1 MCFWFRLSPS
11 FNVPR
16 RYTYIICL
24 VTSIDI
30 DIIKLHISLSTWD
43 TIFYLLGRCVDP
55 CIGRCGRGAVCSV
68 VDHSPFC
75 SCPARTTGDARSECK
90 TLQCIENNDCDSG
103 KSCVKNQ
110 CVDVCRLDGV
120 CGGNAQCTT
129 INHTPLCSCAP
140 GHTGDPTVG
149 CTRIQQCAV
158 QNDCPN
164 NMICAFGVCSRK

>member
-1 MCFWFRLSPS
+1 MPS
-11 FNVPR
+11 NV
-16 RYTYIICL
+16 YWYWYY
-24 VTSIDI
+24 
-30 DIIKLHISLSTWD
+30 IIKLHISISIWN
-43 TIFYLLGRCVDP
+43 TIFYFLGRCVDP

-90 TLQCIENNDCDSG
+90 TLQCVENNDCDSG